1 MRTLPVVLACSLA
14 LTAPALAD
22 PLPVQS
28 ARVVDYHI
36 SVTLDPQTRQLKG
49 VERVTWRN
57 PSTEAVPDLWFHL

>member
-1 MRTLPVVLACSLA
+1 MLA

-36 SVTLDPQTRQLKG
+36 VNLRRKL
-49 VERVTWRN
+49 
-57 PSTEAVPDLWFHL
+57 EAATGEAEPCRLITVHGSGYKFVP